1 MMSNK
6 RLWLVP
12 LLVLSSFF
20 VHYISDFFY
29 FIMPAD
35 VVFKGLI
42 YLCITAIP
50 FFMGLWYFRNKQR
63 FTLVFSS
70 LLFIFLFYGSLADTA
85 VSLGL
90 AESAGVVDMA
100 LIAWFCFS
108 CMIVIAACLL
118 LKMAWLK
125 PFLKFWVIY
134 CTAMMAYD
142 VVMFLVTEN
151 AEKKYLSLTTPRAL
165 ITSPRKPDVYFLLLD
180 MYPSDTVLRKYLG
193 YDNSSLAAF
202 LAGKNFFVSG
212 NARSLYQE
220 TYYAMPST
228 FSLQPLQYINDKS
241 VPEYKK
247 KLIALKNINR
257 AVLPAIF
264 EKSGY
269 RINNYS
275 VFTLQGSTSPLQ
287 FNLNYHL
294 ENLLTSATF
303 FNRWYNNFEPDFFRA
318 NRNIDAGFIKTAW
331 SSQLKEDLKF
341 LDTVLYSTLNSK
353 TTATAPSFYYFHFM
367 MPHPPILY
375 DSSGKENA
383 VRDMYAYNGMEQT
396 TKKYVAYIKYSNDR
410 LKEYVKM
417 ILDRTGGNAV
427 IILQGDHGYRE
438 FSDRFPDEVR
448 HGILNAVYLPNKNYN
463 GMNDTMTPIHSL
475 KMILENQF
483 NYRY

>member
-1 MMSNK
+1 MSNK
-6 RLWLVP
+6 RLWSVP

-29 FIMPAD
+29 FIKPAD
-35 VVFKGLI
+35 IVFKGLI
-42 YLCITAIP
+42 YLCVTAIL
-50 FFMGLWYFRNKQR
+50 FFTGLWFYRNKQR

-70 LLFIFLFYGSLADTA
+70 LLFIFLFYGSLADTT

-90 AESAGVVDMA
+90 VESAGVVDLEM
-100 LIAWFCFS
+100 IAWFCFS
-108 CMIVIAACLL
+108 CMIIIAGCLIL
-118 LKMAWLK
+118 RKAWLK
-125 PFLKFWVIY
+125 TFLKFWVIY
-134 CTAMMAYD
+134 CIAMLAYD
-142 VVMFLVTEN
+142 AVMLLVTEK
-151 AEKKYLSLTTPRAL
+151 AEKKYLSITAPQAL
-165 ITSPRKPDVYFLLLD
+165 ITSSQKPDVYFLLFD

-193 YDNSSLAAF
+193 YDNSLLANF
-202 LAGKNFFVSG
+202 LEKKNFFVSG
-212 NARSLYQE
+212 NAHSLYQE

-228 FSLQPLQYINDKS
+228 FSLEALQYISDKS
-241 VPEYKK
+241 VPDYKK
-247 KLIALKNINR
+247 KLIALKNING

-275 VFTLQGSTSPLQ
+275 VFTLQSSTSPLQ

-303 FNRWYNNFEPDFFRA
+303 FNRWYNNFEPDFFQA
-318 NRNIDAGFIKTAW
+318 KRNIDLGFIKTAW
-331 SSQLKEDLKF
+331 SSQLRKDLKF
-341 LDTVLYSTLNSK
+341 LDTLLYSSLNSK
-353 TTATAPSFYYFHFM
+353 TTATAPSFNYFHFM

-383 VRDMYAYNGMEQT
+383 VRDMYAYNGLEQT
-396 TKKYVAYIKYSNDR
+396 VKKYVAYIKYSNGR
-410 LKEYVKM
+410 VKEYINM
-417 ILDRTGGNAV
+417 ILAGTGGNAV

-463 GMNDTMTPIHSL
+463 GMNDTMTPIHTFKL
-475 KMILENQF
+475 ILENQF